1 MDSLDLLRTF
11 REVAHR
17 RGFAAAARAL
27 DMSPANV
34 SKYVVELETR
44 FRVRLFHRTTR
55 NVSLTDAGRLLYERS
70 GSLVDLFNST
80 EGEMLDRAT
89 HPSGGLTLT
98 APHGVTQ
105 TVLMQMLGQFMER
118 NPDVSLHLRLTN
130 RVVDMVEDGVDLAFR
145 LGPIADTSLI
155 VRRLL
160 PIKLVVVA
168 TPAYWREHGR
178 PRHPQDLSQHRLLAL
193 TPPDQRAHWHF
204 LIRGRTLDLPLEPAL
219 TATDSAPLVAL
230 ARSGLGVTRHF
241 YFWMRKWIELGELE
255 PLFGEYSPHDLWLHA
270 TYAQRHNNS
279 AALNALL
286 DFLEAEMPRYRIG
299 APDGPIS
306 FLT

>member
-17 RGFAAAARAL
+17 RSFASAARAL

-34 SKYVVELETR
+34 SKYVVELESR
-44 FRVRLFHRTTR
+44 FRVRLFNRTTR
-55 NVSLTDAGRLLYERS
+55 NVSLTDAGHLLYDRS
-70 GSLVDLFNST
+70 GSVVELFDTT
-80 EGEMLDRAT
+80 EDELRNRAM
-89 HPSGGLTLT
+89 HPSGGLNVT

-105 TVLMQMLGQFMER
+105 TVLLHMLGQFMDK
-118 NPDVSLHLRLTN
+118 NPDVSVHLRLTN
-130 RVVDMVEDGVDLAFR
+130 RVVDLVEDGVDLAFH
-145 LGPIADTSLI
+145 LGAIGNSNLI

-178 PRHPQDLSQHRLLAL
+178 PAHPGDLSNHRVLAL
-193 TPPDQRAHWHF
+193 TPPGEHPHWRF
-204 LIRGRTLDLPLEPAL
+204 IVDGKPFDLPLQPAF

-230 ARSGLGVTRHF
+230 ALSGLGVTRHF
-241 YFWMRKWIELGELE
+241 YFWLRKWIALGELE
-255 PLFGEYSPHDLWLHA
+255 PLFFENSPPDLWLYA
-270 TYAQRHNNS
+270 AYAQRHNNS

-286 DFLEAEMPRYRIG
+286 AFLEAEMPRYRVG
-299 APDGPIS
+299 APKKSIS
-306 FLT
+306 FLA